1 MKIVFNIEAE
11 SVEDLKKELETALA
25 GFGTPPTQT
34 KPAEDEPKPRKSRTT
49 AKEEAVPPVVA
60 ETPIAETP
68 IAETPIAETPAPVV
82 KADPLAATPAPADP
96 LATSPVVNA
105 DPLAAAPAVKQSEV
119 SLATIREKIG
129 SMPEKRQQIKDLI
142 ASYKKA
148 DGAPCDRPG
157 DVREEDY
164 ADLMDALDFI

>member
-25 GFGTPPTQT
+25 GFGAPSTQT
-34 KPAEDEPKPRKSRTT
+34 KPAEDEPKPRKSKTT
-49 AKEEAVPPVVA
+49 AKEEAVPAVV
-60 ETPIAETP
+60 
-68 IAETPIAETPAPVV
+68 AETPIAETPAPVV

-96 LATSPVVNA
+96 LATAPVVNA
-105 DPLAAAPAVKQSEV
+105 DPLAAAPAVNQSEV

-148 DGAPCDRPG
+148 DGTPCDRPG

>member
-25 GFGTPPTQT
+25 GFGSTPSQT
-34 KPAEDEPKPRKSRTT
+34 KPVEDEPKPRRSKTT
-49 AKEEAVPPVVA
+49 VKEEA
-60 ETPIAETP
+60 
-68 IAETPIAETPAPVV
+68 PIAETPAPVV
-82 KADPLAATPAPADP
+82 ADPLAAATPVTADP
-96 LATSPVVNA
+96 LATATVVNA
-105 DPLAAAPAVKQSEV
+105 DPLAVAPAVKQSEV

-148 DGAPCDRPG
+148 DGTPCDRPG

>member
-25 GFGTPPTQT
+25 GFGSTPTQT
-34 KPAEDEPKPRKSRTT
+34 KPVEDEPKPRRSKTT
-49 AKEEAVPPVVA
+49 AKEEAVPAVV
-60 ETPIAETP
+60 
-68 IAETPIAETPAPVV
+68 AETPAPVV
-82 KADPLAATPAPADP
+82 SDPLAAATPIPAVATDPLTATPAA
-96 LATSPVVNA
+96 PVVNA
-105 DPLAAAPAVKQSEV
+105 DPLAAAPPAVKQSEV

-148 DGAPCDRPG
+148 DGTPCDRPG

>member
-25 GFGTPPTQT
+25 GFGATPTQT
-34 KPAEDEPKPRKSRTT
+34 KPVEDEPKPRRSRTT
-49 AKEEAVPPVVA
+49 AKEEAVPSVV
-60 ETPIAETP
+60 
-68 IAETPIAETPAPVV
+68 AETPIAETPAPVV
-82 KADPLAATPAPADP
+82 KADPLAGTPAPVDP
-96 LATSPVVNA
+96 LATAPVVNA

-142 ASYKKA
+142 ASYKKT
-148 DGAPCDRPG
+148 DGTPCDRPG